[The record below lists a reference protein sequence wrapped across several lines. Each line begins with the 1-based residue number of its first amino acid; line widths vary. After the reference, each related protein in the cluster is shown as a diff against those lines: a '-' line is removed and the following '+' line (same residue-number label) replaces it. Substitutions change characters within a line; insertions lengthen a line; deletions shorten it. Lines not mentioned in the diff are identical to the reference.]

1 MRSDLVPR
9 PCILLLG
16 LVLLL
21 PLLCFS
27 RATSGELQQV
37 EDFGSNPGMIDMY
50 TYIPKQVQPGAALV
64 VSLHGCHQDA
74 ATYSGNGWKDLAE
87 KWNILLLYPEQSQSN
102 NPLGC
107 WNWFRAE
114 DIARGRGEAASIRQM
129 IAVMLDK
136 YPIDENRIYIEG
148 LSAGGWM
155 AAVML
160 ACYPDLFAAGATI
173 AGGPAFC
180 AVTTRHF
187 WDVFG
192 LWNNFVSTMQT
203 NRCLNGLDKQASE
216 WRSLVKAKGL
226 GDYNGKWPSISIW
239 HGSEDTR
246 VAPQAQQEL
255 LEQWTALHGIDTEPE
270 LTERLGPG
278 MKATHR
284 EYEDQEGTA
293 LVETYRIQGMG
304 HALPIAV
311 HAEQECGRESEYIAD
326 TGICAM
332 RHIGRF
338 WGLDQ

>member
-114 DIARGRGEAASIRQM
+114 DI
-129 IAVMLDK
+129 
-136 YPIDENRIYIEG
+136 
-148 LSAGGWM
+148 
-155 AAVML
+155 
-160 ACYPDLFAAGATI
+160 
-173 AGGPAFC
+173 
-180 AVTTRHF
+180 
-187 WDVFG
+187 
-192 LWNNFVSTMQT
+192 
-203 NRCLNGLDKQASE
+203 
-216 WRSLVKAKGL
+216 
-226 GDYNGKWPSISIW
+226 GDWPSLSIW

-278 MKATHR
+278 MKAMHR

-293 LVETYRIQGMG
+293 LVETYRIHGMG
-304 HALPIAV
+304 HALPIAA
-311 HAEQECGRESEYIAD
+311 HAEQECGKEGEYISD
-326 TGICAM
+326 KGICAM

-338 WGLDQ
+338 WGLDR